1 MILILLTDPS
11 LFFFS
16 SFFFHIHKSRGDER
30 KNGNLMRLYIHKH
43 IVTHNIELFMVNR
56 RRKKEN
62 VRTIFRLKIHRIQFI
77 FSSVTLCKLIAK

>member
-56 RRKKEN
+56 RRKKEKCQN
-62 VRTIFRLKIHRIQFI
+62 NISIENPSYSIYFFFGYTV
-77 FSSVTLCKLIAK
+77 